1 MYLLA
6 TYTCE
11 CGCDTQL
18 DESTTCKEII
28 CQNCGK
34 PAPKEISES
43 VLAALHAMNAV
54 PNTNIFS
61 DPVTVKFDTEN
72 PRFNK
77 LFESNHKDD

>member
-18 DESTTCKEII
+18 NERTTCEEII

-61 DPVTVKFDTEN
+61 DKVTVKFDTED
-72 PRFNK
+72 PHFNK
-77 LFESNHKDD
+77 FFGLSHKDD